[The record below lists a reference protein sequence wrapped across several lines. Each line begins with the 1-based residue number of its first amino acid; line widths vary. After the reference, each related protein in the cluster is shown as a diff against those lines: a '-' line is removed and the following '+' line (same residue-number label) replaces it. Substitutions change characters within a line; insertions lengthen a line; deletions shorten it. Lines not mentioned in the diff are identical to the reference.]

1 MSNLL
6 SLEDFNLCN
15 TKTGKINQLA
25 FGVMLI
31 YFRSHIKFPAA
42 EEKPISL
49 KLISAIASE
58 LDIEESILSKFNW
71 SGRTAERYHQDIRKY
86 LGYRQ
91 ANNNDVLIFTEYL
104 TNNILPHYPSN
115 ELLMEQTRL
124 FFDQNKI
131 VLFKKKQ
138 LDRYVASA
146 KHQFEQKFFE
156 KIFKSLSQDNCYLIE
171 QILEQ
176 SEQSKNGIIEL
187 SELKNDIP
195 GVRLKNVNFALD
207 KIALLKQITL
217 PKSIVDL
224 VDRKLLL
231 KYYDRIMALSPS
243 NILEFSPVAKYA
255 TMAIFCYIRLQ
266 LILDSLAD
274 TLIKLIKRMR
284 SSSEKYVD
292 NYIVKEVKRVDGK
305 FDILEKL
312 ASLSINNPKST
323 IEDKI
328 YPEVS
333 KEKLEAIITDLQ
345 QRGKWYQQQV
355 QNKIHSKYA
364 YGSRTTL
371 LPILQTFQLK
381 EDHSSYQPIL
391 KAVEFINK
399 YWNESDS
406 EYYETEPPI
415 EGIIPTNW
423 HPMVVQVDKDV
434 IKVNKYNYELA
445 VLEELKRFLNFKAI
459 WIKRSYRYRNPE
471 EDIPKDF
478 EQKKQ
483 QYYQELGLPLDDKEF
498 ITKLQN
504 ALERGLENLNSKI
517 SNNNLVKIKTST
529 VGKNITITPSEAQK
543 DPNNIIALQKEITG
557 RWSSINLIDILKE
570 TDLLT
575 NFTQQMETIA
585 KSSSIEPS
593 GLRKRLLLCL
603 YGIGSNT
610 GLKRISIANGDV
622 NYSDLRYIKKRYI
635 NATNVR
641 NSIRLIINNILKIR
655 NPDIWGEATTS
666 VACDSTKISSW
677 DQNLINEWHHRYQG
691 RGVMIYW
698 HVDKKSLC
706 IYSQLKSCSSSEVG
720 SMIKGI
726 IDHDTEMNMNRVF
739 VDTHGQSVIGFAISY
754 LLDFD
759 LLPRLKAINKQKL
772 YGVASGDKWKYQY
785 ISEIIKGGINWK
797 LIEENYNEVVKHLVA
812 LKLGIVEPDVLVKR
826 FSNNNYEH
834 PVYRTLLE
842 IGKANK
848 SIFLCKY
855 LDSEYLR
862 IEINEGLNVVE
873 RLNYIMDF
881 IFYGKLGELTTNNIG
896 DQELSI
902 LCLHLLQACI
912 VYINTLLIQQVLS
925 EPHWRNKL
933 TPEDYRALTPL
944 LSTHINPYGLFPID
958 FNQRILIYSQAGS
971 GYYR

>member
-1 MSNLL
+1 MI
-6 SLEDFNLCN
+6 D
-15 TKTGKINQLA
+15 
-25 FGVMLI
+25 
-31 YFRSHIKFPAA
+31 
-42 EEKPISL
+42 
-49 KLISAIASE
+49 
-58 LDIEESILSKFNW
+58 
-71 SGRTAERYHQDIRKY
+71 
-86 LGYRQ
+86 
-91 ANNNDVLIFTEYL
+91 
-104 TNNILPHYPSN
+104 
-115 ELLMEQTRL
+115 
-124 FFDQNKI
+124 
-131 VLFKKKQ
+131 
-138 LDRYVASA
+138 
-146 KHQFEQKFFE
+146 
-156 KIFKSLSQDNCYLIE
+156 

-207 KIALLKQITL
+207 KIALLKKITL

-231 KYYDRIMALSPS
+231 KYYDRIMVLSPS

-274 TLIKLIKRMR
+274 TLIKLIKRIR

-312 ASLSINNPKST
+312 ASLSVNNPKST

-517 SNNNLVKIKTST
+517 PNNNLVKIKTST

-575 NFTQQMETIA
+575 NFTRQMETIA

-797 LIEENYNEVVKHLVA
+797 LIEENYNEAVKHLVA

-855 LDSEYLR
+855 LDSEDLR

-912 VYINTLLIQQVLS
+912 VYINTLIIQQVLS
-925 EPHWRNKL
+925 EPHWQNKL

>member
-1 MSNLL
+1 MPNLL

-15 TKTGKINQLA
+15 TKTGKVNQLS
-25 FGVMLI
+25 FGIMLS
-31 YFRSHIKFPAA
+31 YFRSYIRFPAA
-42 EEKPISL
+42 EEKPIQL
-49 KLISAIASE
+49 KLISDIALE
-58 LDIEESILSKFNW
+58 LEIEESILSEFDW
-71 SGRTAERYHQDIRKY
+71 SGRTAERYHNDIRKY
-86 LGYRQ
+86 LGYRK
-91 ANNNDVLIFTEYL
+91 ANNSDVSIFIEYL
-104 TNNILPHYPSN
+104 MNNILPHHPSN
-115 ELLMEQTRL
+115 ELLIEQTRL
-124 FFDQNKI
+124 FFYQNKI
-131 VLFKKKQ
+131 ELFKRKQ
-138 LDRYVASA
+138 LERYVASA
-146 KHQFEQKFFE
+146 KYQFEQEFFQ
-156 KIFKSLSQDNCYLIE
+156 KIFKSLSQDNCYLID

-176 SEQSKNGIIEL
+176 TEQDGIIEL

-195 GVRLKNVNFALD
+195 GARLKNVNFAID
-207 KIALLKQITL
+207 KIALLRQITL
-217 PKSIVDL
+217 SESTIDL
-224 VDRKLLL
+224 IDRKLLL
-231 KYYDRIMALSPS
+231 KYYDRVMALSPS
-243 NILEFSPVAKYA
+243 NILEFSPAAKYA
-255 TMAIFCYIRLQ
+255 TMAIFCHIRLQ
-266 LILDSLAD
+266 LMLDSLAD
-274 TLIKLIKRMR
+274 TFTKLIKRMR

-292 NYIVKEVKRVDGK
+292 SYIVKEVKRVDGK

-312 ASLSINNPKST
+312 AFISVNNPKST

-345 QRGKWYQQQV
+345 QRGKWYQQCV

-371 LPILQTFQLK
+371 LPILKIFQLK
-381 EDHSSYQPIL
+381 EDHFSYQPIL
-391 KAVEFINK
+391 KAIEFINK
-399 YWNESDS
+399 HWNESDS
-406 EYYETEPPI
+406 EYYETKPPI
-415 EGIIPTNW
+415 ETIIPTNW
-423 HPMVVQVDKDV
+423 YSMVVQVNKDV
-434 IKVNKYNYELA
+434 IRINKYNYELA

-478 EQKKQ
+478 QQKREY
-483 QYYQELGLPLDDKEF
+483 YYQALGLPLDSKEF

-504 ALERGLENLNSKI
+504 SLKNSLENLNNKI
-517 SNNNLVKIKTST
+517 LNNNLVKIKPSV

-543 DPNNIIALQKEITG
+543 EPDNIIALQKEITN

-570 TDLLT
+570 SDLLI

-585 KSSSIEPS
+585 KGSNIESSA
-593 GLRKRLLLCL
+593 LRKRLLLCL

-641 NSIRLIINNILKIR
+641 NSIRLVINNILGIR

-666 VACDSTKISSW
+666 VACDSTKVNSW

-772 YGVASGDKWKYQY
+772 YSITDKWKYQY
-785 ISEIIKGGINWK
+785 ISEILKGTINLK
-797 LIEENYNEVVKHLVA
+797 IIEENYNETVKHLIA

-834 PVYRTLLE
+834 PVYRALLE

-855 LDSEYLR
+855 LDSEDLR

-881 IFYGKLGELTTNNIG
+881 IFYGKLGELTTNNID
-896 DQELSI
+896 DQELSV
-902 LCLHLLQACI
+902 LCLHLLQVCI
-912 VYINTLLIQQVLS
+912 VYINTLIIQQVLS
-925 EPHWRNKL
+925 EPHWQYKL
-933 TPEDYRALTPL
+933 TSEDYRALTPL

-958 FNQRILIYSQAGS
+958 FNQRILIG
-971 GYYR
+971 

>member
-1 MSNLL
+1 M
-6 SLEDFNLCN
+6 
-15 TKTGKINQLA
+15 
-25 FGVMLI
+25 
-31 YFRSHIKFPAA
+31 
-42 EEKPISL
+42 
-49 KLISAIASE
+49 
-58 LDIEESILSKFNW
+58 
-71 SGRTAERYHQDIRKY
+71 
-86 LGYRQ
+86 
-91 ANNNDVLIFTEYL
+91 
-104 TNNILPHYPSN
+104 
-115 ELLMEQTRL
+115 
-124 FFDQNKI
+124 
-131 VLFKKKQ
+131 
-138 LDRYVASA
+138 
-146 KHQFEQKFFE
+146 
-156 KIFKSLSQDNCYLIE
+156 
-171 QILEQ
+171 
-176 SEQSKNGIIEL
+176 
-187 SELKNDIP
+187 
-195 GVRLKNVNFALD
+195 D

-231 KYYDRIMALSPS
+231 KYYDRIMVLSPS

-274 TLIKLIKRMR
+274 TLIKLIKRIR

-312 ASLSINNPKST
+312 ASLSVNNPKST

-517 SNNNLVKIKTST
+517 PNNNLVKIKTST

-575 NFTQQMETIA
+575 NFTRQMETIA

-797 LIEENYNEVVKHLVA
+797 LIEDNYNEAVKHLVA

-855 LDSEYLR
+855 LDSEDLR

-912 VYINTLLIQQVLS
+912 VYINTLIIQQVLS
-925 EPHWRNKL
+925 EPHWQNKL